1 MPDHAEDSEM
11 TVSCGQMGD
20 LVMRMQDDFLEIPG
34 LTLTLEEAER
44 RFGVDAVTCDAVLTT
59 LAEANVLT
67 RNGDRAYRRHFPL
80 LACKW
85 VDATAARGKPANETS
100 PFATH
105 AA

>member
-1 MPDHAEDSEM
+1 M

-34 LTLTLEEAER
+34 LTLTLQDAVR

-67 RNGDRAYRRHFPL
+67 TNGGATYRRHFPL
-80 LACKW
+80 LACRWAK
-85 VDATAARGKPANETS
+85 ATAARGKPANETS